1 MMRSPL
7 LGVVPYSHLVTRT
20 QFLTYLIAIRNIII
34 ICATP
39 VFVFA
44 LRFAPQESYA
54 INVRSSFKNYKN
66 IFLIK
71 KKKFIFFYK
80 NYFFIKLKTL
90 RYSSKRVGKFSS
102 CLRG

>member
-66 IFLIK
+66 IFLK
-71 KKKFIFFYK
+71 KKIYFFYK

-102 CLRG
+102 IA

>member
-66 IFLIK
+66 IFFIK
-71 KKKFIFFYK
+71 KKNLF
-80 NYFFIKLKTL
+80 FFIKIIFL
-90 RYSSKRVGKFSS
+90 
-102 CLRG
+102 